1 MEALSP
7 LTNRRWCQ
15 SLLAVLLLLGG
26 LAPIWGRAQAA
37 LALQWPFEPGR
48 DWLILQGYNNP
59 AGNHN
64 SLASGGAYM
73 YAFDL
78 VLADVSL
85 GALATRTAGQ
95 PVLAAGAGE
104 LVSYD
109 PANGGLL
116 LRHGRYAAGGA
127 YMFSVYLHIDPSPDL
142 PAPGG
147 AIVAGQVIGS
157 VAAAGTR
164 GNGGTA
170 HLHFALLS
178 SLDPS
183 CPPGTAAPEPF
194 NDRLPGYSF
203 PFVAGRQNQYQGTL
217 VRAPGPPEPTV
228 EPSPTEEPLPTETLQ
243 ATVTVTPTTS
253 ATPTPSA
260 TSAPANAAAPP
271 TATPSPAPPPR
282 ETAAPSLTPTEVA
295 TATPS
300 PSGTPTA
307 TPAATPTATPTPKRW
322 RAAPH
327 EAEAPA
333 ALILAALVVAALAW
347 RRFRL

>member
-7 LTNRRWCQ
+7 LTNRRWQ
-15 SLLAVLLLLGG
+15 GLLAVLLLLGG
-26 LAPIWGRAQAA
+26 LAPICGRAQGT

-78 VLADVSL
+78 VLADASL
-85 GALATRTAGQ
+85 GTLATRTAGQ

-116 LRHGRYAAGGA
+116 LRHGRYATGGA
-127 YMFSVYLHIDPSPDL
+127 YMFTVYLHIDPSSDL

-147 AIVAGQVIGS
+147 AIAAGQVIGS

-164 GNGGTA
+164 GSGGTA
-170 HLHFALLS
+170 HLHFALIS
-178 SLDPS
+178 SMDPS
-183 CPPGTAAPEPF
+183 CPPGTGAPEPF

-203 PFVAGRQNQYQGTL
+203 PFVAGRQNQYQGTV
-217 VRAPGPPEPTV
+217 VRAPGPPESTAQ
-228 EPSPTEEPLPTETLQ
+228 PSPTDEPLPTETLQ
-243 ATVTVTPTTS
+243 ATVTLAPTTS
-253 ATPTPSA
+253 VTPTPSA
-260 TSAPANAAAPP
+260 TPAPAAAAPP
-271 TATPSPAPPPR
+271 TATPPPAPPPT
-282 ETAAPSLTPTEVA
+282 ESVEPSLTLTEAA

-300 PSGTPTA
+300 PSGTST
-307 TPAATPTATPTPKRW
+307 R
-322 RAAPH
+322 
-327 EAEAPA
+327 
-333 ALILAALVVAALAW
+333 
-347 RRFRL
+347 